1 MCPELSIA
9 GPQGGGELR
18 PRIFG
23 AVVGAAGDP
32 PRLLPAGDPLVPVP
46 PRLAVLSL
54 HFQKP
59 IELTVCS
66 IVCIYSVCSC
76 FTETLITQYKIWAF
90 MMTSQAET

>member
-9 GPQGGGELR
+9 GPQGGGELL

-76 FTETLITQYKIWAF
+76 FKETLITQTIYMGIYE
-90 MMTSQAET
+90 TSQAET